1 MCVCAQISVLEK
13 AVDEGIAPLVLALGE
28 LDGVLVVASSQG
40 GPDRPAY
47 VRFRARED
55 DERALANQ
63 LSHLLGSGGS
73 GAELRTLARPGAGGV
88 GGRLLELVCAPG
100 LVLSLALAVREM
112 ARHRVH
118 GAGTDGDGHPLSWR
132 SRDAA
137 AGRVLVFARRG
148 LRGNARI
155 VSAPVR

>member
-1 MCVCAQISVLEK
+1 MTVPDR
-13 AVDEGIAPLVLALGE
+13 AVDDGITPLVLALGE

-47 VRFRARED
+47 VRFRAHED
-55 DERALANQ
+55 DQRALANQ

-73 GAELRTLARPGAGGV
+73 GAELRTLGADGV
-88 GGRLLELVCAPG
+88 GRRLRELVCSPW

-112 ARHRVH
+112 ARRRVL
-118 GAGTDGDGHPLSWR
+118 DGGGLPPSWR

-155 VSAPVR
+155 VSAPAR